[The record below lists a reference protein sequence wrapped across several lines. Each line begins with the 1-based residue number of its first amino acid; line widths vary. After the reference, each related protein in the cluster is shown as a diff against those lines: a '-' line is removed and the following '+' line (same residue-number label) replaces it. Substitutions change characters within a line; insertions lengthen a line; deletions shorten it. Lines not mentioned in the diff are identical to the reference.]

1 MNWKEI
7 IAQPLLILTLLLAA
21 VLPLS
26 QPLIP
31 LVIVLLLA
39 FYSWKGHWKFSWDL
53 VRSSPEI
60 LALLGFYVYNV
71 LGLIGTENYSKG
83 FIHLEIKLSLFLLP
97 WLIFAR
103 SDLNLSKK
111 KLINQTFIGACLI
124 YCIWL
129 LGRST
134 FIYITK
140 GQNEF
145 SYELFSNGFHPSYLA
160 MYLLLA
166 IRLCYA
172 EIQSIQTKLII
183 PYLLIIAVFVSCI
196 VLLSSKINLFLLV
209 FSFLYFFVE
218 GFIRAKR
225 KTYWIYTAAAF
236 IGIIAVS
243 VFYNPSISE
252 RAERSFQV
260 FSNLNTVD
268 KSDTESNAARIL
280 IWQSAWTLMKE
291 HPMGV
296 GVGDVNIELENQ
308 YRLDGFTGIESKKLN
323 AHNQFLQ
330 TGVALGFPG
339 LISLLLLFILPIISR
354 NKRQSGI
361 LMYFLVICFVNA
373 LVEGILETQKGV
385 VFFGFFYCLLLKED
399 ERI

>member
-7 IAQPLLILTLLLAA
+7 ISQPLVFLTLLLAA
-21 VLPLS
+21 LIPLS

-31 LVIVLLLA
+31 LIIVLLLA
-39 FYSWKGHWKFSWDL
+39 FYSWNGYWKFSWEI
-53 VRSSPEI
+53 VKSSPEI
-60 LALLGFYVYNV
+60 LALLGFYLFNV
-71 LGLIGTENYSKG
+71 IGLIGTENYSKG

-97 WLIFAR
+97 WIIFAR
-103 SDLNLSKK
+103 TDLNHFKM
-111 KLINQTFIGACLI
+111 KLIKQTFIGACLI

-129 LGRST
+129 LGRSI
-134 FIYITK
+134 FIYFTK

-160 MYLLLA
+160 MYFLLA
-166 IRLCYA
+166 IRLCYS
-172 EIQSIQTKLII
+172 EIQTINSRIII
-183 PYLLIIAVFVSCI
+183 PYLFIIAVFVGCI
-196 VLLSSKINLFLLV
+196 VLLSSKINLFLLGL
-209 FSFLYFFVE
+209 SFLYFFAE

-225 KTYWIYTAAAF
+225 KTYWIYSAAAF

-243 VFYNPSISE
+243 VFYNPGISE

-260 FSNLNTVD
+260 FSHINTVD

-308 YRLDGFTGIESKKLN
+308 YRHDGFTGIESKKLN

-339 LISLLLLFILPIISR
+339 LISLLLIFILPIISR
-354 NKRQSGI
+354 NKRESGI

-399 ERI
+399 ERN